1 MNHEVFTLKINE
13 KEYPIRIIKVDNE
26 LYFSG
31 EDIALA
37 FGYESAIYA
46 ISSKCNLD
54 NIIEHEVTNFS
65 GERGA
70 VSIMSYFL
78 PESEVYKLIQSDSKQ
93 ITHFQEWIKHE
104 IMPVIKKIPNQ
115 KKHSKK
121 EPESETISK
130 LNKELKTIL
139 KHNPNKKG

>member
-1 MNHEVFTLKINE
+1 MNHEVFTFKINE
-13 KEYPIRIIKVDNE
+13 KSYSIRVIKIEDE
-26 LYFSG
+26 LYFNG

-46 ISSKCNLD
+46 ITSNCNLD
-54 NIIEHEVTNFS
+54 NIIEHEVINIESKKGT
-65 GERGA
+65 
-70 VSIMSYFL
+70 VSVMSYFL
-78 PESEVYKLIQSDSKQ
+78 PELEVYKLIHSDLKLKS
-93 ITHFQEWIKHE
+93 HFQEWIKHE

-115 KKHSKK
+115 KKRSKK